1 MGLIAGSLAQSVS
14 ASAVRYV
21 AAGPCAAMKDSTF
34 WVNESGLS
42 EVTWPPD
49 GSFGGYIS
57 CPPLQY
63 AFSFSSRHSPEL
75 RSGDAGSAKE
85 MHDESD
91 HRNDNQQMNQASG
104 DMKCEKAESPG
115 NEKNDGDGEQHE
127 DPLTRDFPR
136 FSTLRA
142 EHDSRRPGRFSS
154 SLAIAARLRRP
165 IRAPAPPRLRR
176 SVCFGTCDPGRS
188 PIRTGKRA
196 GSRNTIGRGGSRAAS
211 CSSHASRRPRLPGRS

>member
-49 GSFGGYIS
+49 GSFGGYIN

-91 HRNDNQQMNQASG
+91 HRNDNQQMDQASG

-115 NEKNDGDGEQHE
+115 NEENGGDGEQHE
-127 DPLTRDFPR
+127 DLLTRGFP
-136 FSTLRA
+136 
-142 EHDSRRPGRFSS
+142 
-154 SLAIAARLRRP
+154 
-165 IRAPAPPRLRR
+165 
-176 SVCFGTCDPGRS
+176 SVLY
-188 PIRTGKRA
+188 
-196 GSRNTIGRGGSRAAS
+196 
-211 CSSHASRRPRLPGRS
+211 ASRRTRFQASRTISLQSCHRSPTPTAHPRASSSSTSSKRLFRNLRSRALSHPYR